1 MSKEPGEHREM
12 DEDELLTQ
20 REAESVTL
28 LSIRTLQRLA
38 EIGEGPPRI
47 RLTQRRIAY
56 RRKDLMRWIE
66 SRAAATTK
74 GGKTV

>member
-1 MSKEPGEHREM
+1 MG
-12 DEDELLTQ
+12 DDELLDQ
-20 REAESVTL
+20 REAEQITK

-66 SRAAATTK
+66 SRAAAS
-74 GGKTV
+74 GKHGKIA